1 MMQSFP
7 HRQSFLQNVQ
17 LIPDDKKTLIEK
29 QYNIEQVTCDIK
41 QWEFSNTKFK
51 KKKENKDRRLKKGK
65 TYTYT

>member
-41 QWEFSNTKFK
+41 QWEF
-51 KKKENKDRRLKKGK
+51 
-65 TYTYT
+65 